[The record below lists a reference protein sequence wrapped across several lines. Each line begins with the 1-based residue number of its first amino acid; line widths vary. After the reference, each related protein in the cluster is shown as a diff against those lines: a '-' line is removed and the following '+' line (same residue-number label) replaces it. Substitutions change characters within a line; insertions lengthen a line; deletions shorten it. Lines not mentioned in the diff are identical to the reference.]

1 MNYKRIYDNLM
12 NKAKERGKVDGEYME
27 RHHIIPDFMFYNRK
41 RKGPRGHLS
50 GNANDV
56 DNLVYLYPREHYIAH
71 LLLYE
76 MYKGKRYGVQCGTS
90 LAFFAKVKSTHQRQK
105 HWQINSRQYDIARR
119 IGLES
124 ISKARKGKMPA
135 IDAITR
141 EPVGSV
147 PVDHPLV
154 LSGQWIHQTSGR
166 LSVRDTKT
174 NQTVRVTVEEYNAN
188 KHLYSMLV
196 ERAGDS
202 NGNFKH
208 LSDEIR
214 ETMLKELITL
224 SYIQGSTH
232 YFFTKDITN
241 YFRENA
247 KRFNFKTL
255 SIQFI
260 NSKFGSVESL
270 VDAVGEYHSVNCKCL
285 GKGYHLI
292 RRYNLQRYGHELRNE
307 IYDFFE

>member
-12 NKAKERGKVDGEYME
+12 NKVKERGKVDGEYME
-27 RHHIIPDFMFYNRK
+27 
-41 RKGPRGHLS
+41 
-50 GNANDV
+50 
-56 DNLVYLYPREHYIAH
+56 
-71 LLLYE
+71 
-76 MYKGKRYGVQCGTS
+76 
-90 LAFFAKVKSTHQRQK
+90 
-105 HWQINSRQYDIARR
+105 
-119 IGLES
+119 
-124 ISKARKGKMPA
+124 
-135 IDAITR
+135 
-141 EPVGSV
+141 
-147 PVDHPLV
+147 
-154 LSGQWIHQTSGR
+154 
-166 LSVRDTKT
+166 
-174 NQTVRVTVEEYNAN
+174 
-188 KHLYSMLV
+188 
-196 ERAGDS
+196 
-202 NGNFKH
+202 
-208 LSDEIR
+208 
-214 ETMLKELITL
+214 LITL
-224 SYIQGSTH
+224 SYIRGSTH